1 MQSINLHDMDVN
13 RICNESS
20 LPLYSPV
27 QSFIKHSTKL
37 CLADG
42 TRMKKSNNKIQDT
55 QLLQSEKL
63 HYFI

>member
-13 RICNESS
+13 RICNE
-20 LPLYSPV
+20 PLYSPV
-27 QSFIKHSTKL
+27 QPFIKHSTKL

-42 TRMKKSNNKIQDT
+42 PRMKKSNNKIQDT